1 MVMAGKRSVTSLFKR
16 LSEVAA
22 YKLRTVLA
30 AERRKRKDSESHKLF
45 IYFSHYTNLIII
57 SLSF

>member
-30 AERRKRKDSESHKLF
+30 AERRKRKDSESKGHQ
-45 IYFSHYTNLIII
+45 IAHDPWAGPVAR
-57 SLSF
+57 